1 MNIDKPKLV
10 ELLVDKTG
18 MQPEDVES
26 QLDQLI
32 ERIVDAANRGKALE
46 IKDFGLFYFDE
57 SGELKFDAAEE
68 LSTEISFKYA
78 GMKPVE
84 LKPERDSAM
93 PPVDIKADEGINEPE
108 SVEAETESA
117 APVLDAGID
126 TNKENAEDDPFG
138 LSDESDDD
146 FDFLSEIEE
155 PVVEETGDDEIAA
168 PIQEEEKPKKEENK
182 PPLKKIPPRKKNN
195 SGFIAIAAILL
206 LVVLIGGTI
215 WFMDTLSNEE
225 EMAQPVATD
234 QPIVMPD
241 ELPVITE
248 EDEENMEQLAAV
260 DEVTEEGD
268 LPVEQETETEVEEVA
283 TVSPATVQISD
294 QPLYGLMG
302 TVLDD
307 ANDGYSIVIHSFNT
321 EETART
327 TAAALAQD
335 GYRALVN
342 SRTVAGS
349 SMWRVSVGQF
359 ETLSDAQAAAQQLP
373 TPYNT
378 QNFIHRIQIN

>member
-18 MQPEDVES
+18 MQPEDVER

-84 LKPERDSAM
+84 LKPERDSSM
-93 PPVDIKADEGINEPE
+93 PPLDIQQGNEELDSEPDTVP
-108 SVEAETESA
+108 SKPITEAIEED
-117 APVLDAGID
+117 DA
-126 TNKENAEDDPFG
+126 EQDPFG
-138 LSDESDDD
+138 LDDESEDD
-146 FDFLSEIEE
+146 FDFLSDIEE
-155 PVVEETGDDEIAA
+155 PVTETEEADEVAA
-168 PIQEEEKPKKEENK
+168 AVVPEEKPLKKEK
-182 PPLKKIPPRKKNN
+182 SSPVKKIPPRKKSNA
-195 SGFIAIAAILL
+195 GFIAIAAILL
-206 LVVLIGGTI
+206 LVILIGGTI
-215 WFMDTLSNEE
+215 WFMDTLNNSEE
-225 EMAQPVATD
+225 TAETSAAELPVL
-234 QPIVMPD
+234 VVPD
-241 ELPVITE
+241 ELSVITE
-248 EDEENMEQLAAV
+248 EDEDNIDQLTAIEEA
-260 DEVTEEGD
+260 ETEDGD
-268 LPVEQETETEVEEVA
+268 LPVEQEPETEVEEEIDAV
-283 TVSPATVQISD
+283 PATQQQISE
-294 QPLYGLMG
+294 QPLYGLRG
-302 TVLDD
+302 AVLDE

-327 TAAALAQD
+327 TAATLTQD
-335 GYRALVN
+335 GYRTLVN
-342 SRTVAGS
+342 SRTVAGN

-359 ETLSDAQAAAQQLP
+359 ETLSDAQEAARQLP